1 MLFVPGIAV
10 FFLWIFGLSISF
22 GAFTFS
28 FNIFLATVLA
38 AAFGTLAAAP
48 IIGIAPKADKPVSP
62 AFNAASPY
70 LPSWNASL
78 VSSPNF

>member
-1 MLFVPGIAV
+1 MLFVVTIAV
-10 FFLWIFGLSISF
+10 LSLLIFSLSVSF
-22 GAFTFS
+22 GVSTFS

-38 AAFGTLAAAP
+38 AAFGTLVAAP

-70 LPSWNASL
+70 LPY
-78 VSSPNF
+78 